1 MAPPGVE
8 KTTAKTKVA
17 TKEEHVGGASEHHG
31 EGGSHGHHE
40 SKHKTPHSPVLI
52 EQPGATESSR
62 LDGNGLRVTI
72 IASRWYGKVIHS
84 LTDACSEELLDKGVA
99 EDDLHLVE
107 VSGAF
112 ELPYAAARVIHCKDS
127 SRRPD
132 AVICVGCI
140 VKDGTHMCETMSQAV
155 ANGIMKLNVTSDTPV
170 IFGVLCCENEGQA
183 QSCAAKKASYGGGE
197 GQKCNHGVAWAQSA
211 LEMAHLKRCAA
222 GKKSEHCRCTRCERR
237 IGAVGAK
244 QESGKSHES
253 QKTRETCTTCG
264 SSAEKCSCEKCKCKV
279 CCDSRGDCTSYC
291 NCAACSS
298 KKETAGTKMAM
309 PSTEHATKQ
318 ETQPLLGGQQESSSS
333 GKRVHGGG
341 SVEFR
346 RVGLPSSD
354 EKRQITCIF
363 NESLKKNVAW
373 TGKTKRPTLSND
385 CGDGEE
391 VAVQVRFSFNLLR

>member
-84 LTDACSEELLDKGVA
+84 LTEACSEELLDKGVA

-222 GKKSEHCRCTRCERR
+222 GKKSEHCRCTRCESR

-279 CCDSRGDCTSYC
+279 CCDSRGDCTSCGSSASNCSCEACKCRACCSKREACRGCGCSPDKCSCQDC

-309 PSTEHATKQ
+309 PSTEHASKQ
-318 ETQPLLGGQQESSSS
+318 ETQPLLGGQQESSSG

-341 SVEFR
+341 SDECASCGSPGGKCKC
-346 RVGLPSSD
+346 GL
-354 EKRQITCIF
+354 
-363 NESLKKNVAW
+363 LH
-373 TGKTKRPTLSND
+373 
-385 CGDGEE
+385 
-391 VAVQVRFSFNLLR
+391 